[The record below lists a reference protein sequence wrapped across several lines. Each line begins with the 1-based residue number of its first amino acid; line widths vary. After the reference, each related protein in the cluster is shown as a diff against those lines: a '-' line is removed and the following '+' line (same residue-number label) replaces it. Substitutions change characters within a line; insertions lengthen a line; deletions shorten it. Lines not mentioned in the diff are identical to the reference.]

1 MPSLRIPLNGKHVDV
16 EFTFDKGYEATFD
29 DPGCPDDC
37 EVHRVFYPADNK
49 DQVDILPVMHE
60 DDVEAIYTYIFDYKG
75 EDHD

>member
-37 EVHRVFYPADNK
+37 EVHHIYYPADSAC
-49 DQVDILPVMHE
+49 QMDILPVMHE
-60 DDVEAIYTYIFDYKG
+60 DDIEAIYTYIFDYKG

>member
-1 MPSLRIPLNGKHVDV
+1 MPSLNIPLHGKHVDV

-37 EVHRVFYPADNK
+37 EVHRVFYPADSAC
-49 DQVDILPVMHE
+49 QMDILPVMHE
-60 DDVEAIYTYIFDYKG
+60 DDIEAIYTYIFDYKG